1 MFLHRLLLAVCLVAY
16 APLSLCAHVFFEI
29 NLTWEIRAPDGQ
41 PRYVIL
47 SNGQLP
53 GPQLTLDYGD
63 DVEFVVHNNLPF
75 DSTVH
80 FHGIEQIDT
89 PWSDGTPGVSQK
101 PIPQG
106 GSFTYRWTATQYG
119 AYWYHGHAQ
128 GEIQD
133 GLYGPIF
140 ITPPSS
146 QPSPF
151 ALIANSSSASI
162 AAMQK
167 AEKKAQFAM
176 LSDWDH
182 LTSEEYRDA
191 ELASGLDLFCVDSLL
206 VNGKGAVNCQPQA
219 LLNALT
225 PPPLLHLLNG
235 STVSDRG
242 CTPPTKAAL
251 DQGLNFTSNINLVPA
266 GLNDGCTPTNGS
278 IETFYVDAADGW
290 FNLHIVSA
298 MSIKTP
304 VFSIDS
310 HPMWIYAVDGIYIE
324 PQLADTVFLYNG
336 ERFSAMIKLDQ
347 TPGDYTIR
355 VANSAADQ
363 ILSGYAKLSYQNHT
377 SQGKYHSYNATATNS
392 TVNATAYINYGGENT
407 TASVVP
413 LDETLLVP
421 YPANKPAPT
430 ADATHI
436 LKLGR
441 LGANYNWSL
450 SGSDLYDTQA
460 NYQTPLLFHPNS
472 TSNPDAYDPSLII
485 RTINGTWVDVVLQVV
500 LNDAAPAQPAHP
512 VHKHSNKAYLIG
524 AGTGTFN
531 YSTVA
536 EAIKVIPGSFNLE
549 TPSLRDSFT
558 TPSVLQG
565 PAWIAFRYQVVNP
578 GAFYLHCHIQTHLT
592 GGMAMTIMDG
602 VDVWP
607 TIPEQYLTGNGGN

>member
-1 MFLHRLLLAVCLVAY
+1 M
-16 APLSLCAHVFFEI
+16 EI
-29 NLTWEIRAPDGQ
+29 
-41 PRYVIL
+41 
-47 SNGQLP
+47 
-53 GPQLTLDYGD
+53 
-63 DVEFVVHNNLPF
+63 
-75 DSTVH
+75 
-80 FHGIEQIDT
+80 
-89 PWSDGTPGVSQK
+89 
-101 PIPQG
+101 
-106 GSFTYRWTATQYG
+106 
-119 AYWYHGHAQ
+119 
-128 GEIQD
+128 
-133 GLYGPIF
+133 
-140 ITPPSS
+140 
-146 QPSPF
+146 
-151 ALIANSSSASI
+151 
-162 AAMQK
+162 
-167 AEKKAQFAM
+167 
-176 LSDWDH
+176 
-182 LTSEEYRDA
+182 
-191 ELASGLDLFCVDSLL
+191 
-206 VNGKGAVNCQPQA
+206 
-219 LLNALT
+219 
-225 PPPLLHLLNG
+225 
-235 STVSDRG
+235 
-242 CTPPTKAAL
+242 
-251 DQGLNFTSNINLVPA
+251 
-266 GLNDGCTPTNGS
+266 
-278 IETFYVDAADGW
+278 FYVDAADGW
-290 FNLHIVSA
+290 FNLQIVSA

-324 PQLADTVFLYNG
+324 PQLAETVFLYNG

-355 VANSAADQ
+355 VANSGADQ

-377 SQGKYHSYNATATNS
+377 LHKGQHYYNATTTNS

-407 TASVVP
+407 TASVIP

-421 YPANKPAPT
+421 YPASKPAPT

-450 SGSDLYDTQA
+450 SGSNLYDTQA

-485 RTINGTWVDVVLQVV
+485 RTINGTWVDIILQVV
-500 LNDAAPAQPAHP
+500 LNAAAPAQPAHP

-536 EAIKVIPGSFNLE
+536 DAMNEIPGSFNLE

-592 GGMAMTIMDG
+592 GGMAMTMMDG
-602 VDVWP
+602 VNVWP
-607 TIPEQYLTGNGGN
+607 TIPGEYLDGNGGYTR

>member
-1 MFLHRLLLAVCLVAY
+1 
-16 APLSLCAHVFFEI
+16 
-29 NLTWEIRAPDGQ
+29 
-41 PRYVIL
+41 
-47 SNGQLP
+47 
-53 GPQLTLDYGD
+53 
-63 DVEFVVHNNLPF
+63 
-75 DSTVH
+75 
-80 FHGIEQIDT
+80 
-89 PWSDGTPGVSQK
+89 
-101 PIPQG
+101 
-106 GSFTYRWTATQYG
+106 
-119 AYWYHGHAQ
+119 
-128 GEIQD
+128 
-133 GLYGPIF
+133 
-140 ITPPSS
+140 
-146 QPSPF
+146 
-151 ALIANSSSASI
+151 
-162 AAMQK
+162 MQS

-182 LTSEEYRDA
+182 LTSEEYRA
-191 ELASGLDLFCVDSLL
+191 VEVASALDLFCVDSLL
-206 VNGKGAVNCQPQA
+206 INGKGAVNCQPQEV
-219 LLNALT
+219 LNALT

-235 STVSDRG
+235 SFVSDRG
-242 CTPPTKAAL
+242 CTPPSNASL
-251 DQGLNFTSNINLVPA
+251 DQGLNFTSNIDLVPA
-266 GLNDGCTPTNGS
+266 GLLDGCTPTDGS
-278 IETFYVDAADGW
+278 METFYVDAADEW
-290 FNLHIVSA
+290 FNLQIVSA

-336 ERFSAMIKLDQ
+336 ERFSAMIKLDK

-355 VANSAADQ
+355 VANSGADQ
-363 ILSGYAKLSYQNHT
+363 ILSGYAKLSYQNQT
-377 SQGKYHSYNATATNS
+377 SYSSHYGYNATTTNN

-407 TASVVP
+407 TASVIP

-450 SGSDLYDTQA
+450 SGSNLYDTQA

-485 RTINGTWVDVVLQVV
+485 RTINDTWVDIVLQVV
-500 LNDAAPAQPAHP
+500 LNAAAPAQPAHP
-512 VHKHSNKAYLIG
+512 VHKHSNKGYLIG

-536 EAIKVIPGSFNLE
+536 EAMTEIPGSFNLD

-565 PAWIAFRYQVVNP
+565 PAWIVFRYHVVNP

-607 TIPEQYLTGNGGN
+607 TIPEEYLDGNGEY